1 MCIALAM
8 LLTWAMGMYFKIS
21 FNRRYATAYRIYYD
35 IAYGIC
41 YVIEKYVCHAHFF
54 GFWVDD

>member
-8 LLTWAMGMYFKIS
+8 TIDLGMYFQIS
-21 FNRRYATAYRIYYD
+21 FNRSYATVYRIYYD

-41 YVIEKYVCHAHFF
+41 YVIEKVQLP
-54 GFWVDD
+54 W

>member
-8 LLTWAMGMYFKIS
+8 TIDLGMYFHIS
-21 FNRRYATAYRIYYD
+21 FNRSYANVYRIYYY

-41 YVIEKYVCHAHFF
+41 YVIEKVKIS
-54 GFWVDD
+54 